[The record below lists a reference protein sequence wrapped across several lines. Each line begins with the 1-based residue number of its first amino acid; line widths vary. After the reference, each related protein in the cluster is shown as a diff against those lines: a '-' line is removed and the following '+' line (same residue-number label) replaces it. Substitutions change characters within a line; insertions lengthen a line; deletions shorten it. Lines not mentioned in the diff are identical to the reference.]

1 MVYGRPSKAFS
12 CSYAAWLK
20 PNALAKTGET
30 DSCSPS
36 LCLKAI
42 SGSQSLGELFKAHS
56 WGWGRPLSGRN
67 VPSGHQATNAAVSFI
82 KTRSFRMTKAHTLS
96 WELEVTQCWKAQDS
110 HSCSQQREFTA
121 LFWQEG
127 QTYTVCVLCRYFSGN
142 VKRGFWSS
150 LHSTQTLSCG
160 FCLACLLHLLEWNR
174 RGSLIMGGLVIRLK
188 EFPGLNLNCS
198 FSVWSLDLLSQAA
211 QNSLGVAFSPWC
223 SKVDLPSRSSCS

>member
-42 SGSQSLGELFKAHS
+42 SGSRSLGELFKARS
-56 WGWGRPLSGRN
+56 RGWGRPRSGRN

-110 HSCSQQREFTA
+110 HSCSPVERVYCAVLAGGANIYCVCFMQIFFRECQTRFLEFITQHPESLMWV
-121 LFWQEG
+121 LFSM
-127 QTYTVCVLCRYFSGN
+127 F
-142 VKRGFWSS
+142 
-150 LHSTQTLSCG
+150 
-160 FCLACLLHLLEWNR
+160 
-174 RGSLIMGGLVIRLK
+174 
-188 EFPGLNLNCS
+188 
-198 FSVWSLDLLSQAA
+198 
-211 QNSLGVAFSPWC
+211 VAFIRMKQKGIFNNGWFSH
-223 SKVDLPSRSSCS
+223 